1 MQAAEQQQ
9 QQHIYPLYL
18 SASAREQQQQLLVLQ
33 QQLAQLRLS
42 VQQHQQQQ
50 LHHQQQQQQQQ
61 HSPTYANIPLLL
73 SSSVSAS
80 QSSLASN
87 SSSQQQ
93 QENPVYQ
100 NLSKS
105 TTTGAAG
112 APASSSTNTS
122 QDSGSEE
129 FPLPPGWSI
138 DYTLRGR
145 KYYIDHNT
153 QTTHWSHPLEKEG
166 LPTGITFIS
175 CWFWIEVTIKFIF
188 KFQVGNESS
197 RVNLE
202 FITSITRPATPS
214 TNIRVLPVTSRRDP
228 RLWWMLKCVR
238 RDRCLR
244 LHATRNFTL
253 HRKCW
258 SRPILTCTR
267 RSLTGCSFTFA
278 QPPNTTTNCGGS
290 CSGCRNSTATTTS
303 SNVCTNRNWRRLWWI
318 TRRIGRPWLVKW
330 RGEEPKGTADTFLP
344 SNNNKCCSPHHSQE
358 VTWKKKPWLEILKQK
373 SKTNLIFFILFFF
386 YEVHLCLGF

>member
-50 LHHQQQQQQQQ
+50 QLHQQ
-61 HSPTYANIPLLL
+61 HSPTYANVPLLL

-87 SSSQQQ
+87 SSSQQ
-93 QENPVYQ
+93 ENPVYQ

-105 TTTGAAG
+105 TNAG
-112 APASSSTNTS
+112 ATALPTTSTNTS
-122 QDSGSEE
+122 QDGGEE

-166 LPTGITFIS
+166 LPTG
-175 CWFWIEVTIKFIF
+175 
-188 KFQVGNESS
+188 
-197 RVNLE
+197 
-202 FITSITRPATPS
+202 
-214 TNIRVLPVTSRRDP
+214 
-228 RLWWMLKCVR
+228 
-238 RDRCLR
+238 
-244 LHATRNFTL
+244 
-253 HRKCW
+253 
-258 SRPILTCTR
+258 
-267 RSLTGCSFTFA
+267 
-278 QPPNTTTNCGGS
+278 
-290 CSGCRNSTATTTS
+290 TS
-303 SNVCTNRNWRRLWWI
+303 SKYNQLN
-318 TRRIGRPWLVKW
+318 
-330 RGEEPKGTADTFLP
+330 
-344 SNNNKCCSPHHSQE
+344 
-358 VTWKKKPWLEILKQK
+358 
-373 SKTNLIFFILFFF
+373 
-386 YEVHLCLGF
+386 